1 MKEEIYNYLYII
13 PLFIVLICIFYFIKK
28 YKNSINSIYSNKRLI
43 LGLVKNDFKVKYAGS
58 YLGVIWAF
66 VQPVIT
72 ILLYWIVFEYGLRV
86 VTTDTKIPFAIWLI
100 TGMIPWFFIADAVS
114 NGSNGFYEYNY
125 LVKKV
130 VFQISIIPFIKVL
143 SSLLVHFVFMVFLMF
158 IYMLYNSIGTDISF
172 PTIYLL
178 QLPYYTVCAIV
189 LSLGIVYI
197 TSSISVFFKDLTQLI
212 TIMLQIGMWA
222 TPILWNISMV
232 PDEYKWIVYGN
243 PANYI
248 VEGYRSSLAGGVW
261 FWEIPYQ
268 GLWFWFFSLVIF
280 TAGMV
285 VFKRL
290 KPHFSDVL

>member
-13 PLFIVLICIFYFIKK
+13 PLTAVLICIFYLMKK
-28 YKNSINSIYSNKRLI
+28 YKNSIKSIYGNKRLI

-178 QLPYYTVCAIV
+178 QLPYYTICAIV

-197 TSSISVFFKDLTQLI
+197 TSSITVFFKDLAQFI

-232 PDEYKWIVYGN
+232 PDKYKWIVYAN
-243 PANYI
+243 PVNYI
-248 VEGYRSSLAGGVW
+248 VEGYRSALIGGIW
-261 FWEIPYQ
+261 FWQIPYQ
-268 GLWFWFFSLVIF
+268 SLWFWCCTMMIF
-280 TAGMV
+280 IVGML

>member
-1 MKEEIYNYLYII
+1 MKEEVYNYLYII
-13 PLFIVLICIFYFIKK
+13 LLFIVLVCIFYFIKK
-28 YKNSINSIYSNKRLI
+28 YKNSIKSIYSNKRLI

-86 VTTDTKIPFAIWLI
+86 ASVDTKIPFAIWLI
-100 TGMIPWFFIADAVS
+100 TGMIPWFFISDAVS
-114 NGSNGFYEYNY
+114 NGSYGFYEYNY

-130 VFQISIIPFIKVL
+130 VFQISIIPVIKVL
-143 SSLLVHFVFMVFLMF
+143 SSLLVHFVFMIFLML
-158 IYMLYNSIGTDISF
+158 IYMLYDNLGSDISF

-268 GLWFWFFSLVIF
+268 GLWFWLFSLVIF
-280 TAGMV
+280 MSGMV

>member
-13 PLFIVLICIFYFIKK
+13 PLTAVLICIFYLMKK
-28 YKNSINSIYSNKRLI
+28 YKNSIKSIYGNKRLI

-66 VQPVIT
+66 IQPVIT

-178 QLPYYTVCAIV
+178 QLPYYTICAIV

-197 TSSISVFFKDLTQLI
+197 TSSITVFFKDLAQFI

-222 TPILWNISMV
+222 TPVLWNQSIV
-232 PDEYKWIVYGN
+232 PDEYKWISKFMVLGMCCSSICCRYGC
-243 PANYI
+243 
-248 VEGYRSSLAGGVW
+248 
-261 FWEIPYQ
+261 F
-268 GLWFWFFSLVIF
+268 
-280 TAGMV
+280 
-285 VFKRL
+285 
-290 KPHFSDVL
+290 

>member
-1 MKEEIYNYLYII
+1 LKEEIYNYLYII
-13 PLFIVLICIFYFIKK
+13 PLTAVLICIFYLMKK
-28 YKNSINSIYSNKRLI
+28 YKNSIKSIYGNKRLI

-178 QLPYYTVCAIV
+178 QLPYYTICAIV

-197 TSSISVFFKDLTQLI
+197 TSSITVFFKDLAQFI

-222 TPILWNISMV
+222 TPVLWNQSIV
-232 PDEYKWIVYGN
+232 PDEYKWIIYAN

-248 VEGYRSSLAGGVW
+248 VEGYRSSMAGGVW
-261 FWEIPYQ
+261 FWELPYQ
-268 GLWFWFFSLVIF
+268 SLWFWACAVAVFA
-280 TAGMV
+280 AGMV

-290 KPHFSDVL
+290 KPHFADVL